1 MAATLAQVA
10 ALAGVSTQTVSNTIS
25 NPSVVKDTTLTRV
38 KAAIDELGYT
48 PNVRARMLR
57 QQRSGNIG
65 LRIRPTDDN
74 VAGVLIDRLLHE
86 LSAQAAA
93 YDKHV
98 LLLSAATDEE
108 EVQTIEKLAAQS
120 LVDEFVLTDTHPDD
134 HRIED
139 LSAQN
144 LRFVAFG
151 RPWGSEDT
159 APHSWVDVDGR
170 GGTAEATLALIE
182 LGFRR
187 IGFFGWPEGSATG
200 DDRRGGW
207 AGVVTTELGYTD
219 ADLQAL
225 NAESED
231 HISSAIDAAPAL
243 LTAGADAVVCASDSL
258 AVGMVAAIRT
268 SGATVPIVGFDN
280 TPLAA
285 SFGFSSVDQDLA
297 RVAQRILAALATPDE
312 THRGLIPT
320 RLIIR
325 HDPRWGFPTAPHRAT
340 ARNRKDVP

>member
-10 ALAGVSTQTVSNTIS
+10 ALAGVSPQTVSNAIS
-25 NPSVVKDTTLTRV
+25 NPSIVKDATLTRV
-38 KAAIDELGYT
+38 QAAIAELGYT

-57 QQRSGNIG
+57 QQRTGNIG
-65 LRIRPTDDN
+65 LRMRPTNDN

-86 LSAQAAA
+86 LSAQAAP

-108 EVQTIEKLAAQS
+108 EVRTIEQMAAQS
-120 LVDEFVLTDTHPDD
+120 LVDEFVLTDTHPED

-139 LSAQN
+139 LSARG

-170 GGTAEATLALIE
+170 SGTAEATLALIE

-187 IGFFGWPEGSATG
+187 IGFFGWPAGSATG

-207 AGVVTTELGYTD
+207 ADVVKTELGYTD
-219 ADLQAL
+219 DDLAAL
-225 NAESED
+225 SAESED

-243 LTAGADAVVCASDSL
+243 LAAGAEAVVCASDSL

-285 SFGFSSVDQDLA
+285 SFGFASVDQDLA
-297 RVAQRILAALATPDE
+297 RVAQHILAALDTPEE
-312 THRGLIPT
+312 THRGLLPP
-320 RLIIR
+320 RLIVR
-325 HDPRWGFPTAPHRAT
+325 HDPRWGFPTAPNRAT
-340 ARNRKDVP
+340 PRN